1 MILKIK
7 DGFIVREI
15 LDSYMAVPVGER
27 TREVHGVIALN
38 ETGAFLWKMLEEDT
52 SEDKLIASMVKEYE
66 IVEKTAKDD
75 IKEYLSFL
83 KEKGWLYD

>member
-1 MILKIK
+1 MKIK
-7 DGFIVREI
+7 DGFVVREI

-27 TREVHGVIALN
+27 TRDVHGVIALN
-38 ETGAFLWKMLEEDT
+38 ETGAFLWRMLEQDT

-83 KEKGWLYD
+83 KEKRWLYD

>member
-1 MILKIK
+1 MKIK
-7 DGFIVREI
+7 DGFVVREI

-38 ETGAFLWKMLEEDT
+38 ETGAFLWRMLEQDT
-52 SEDKLIASMVKEYE
+52 SEDKLIASMVRKYE
-66 IVEKTAKDD
+66 ITEEIAKDD

-83 KEKGWLYD
+83 REKGWLYD

>member
-7 DGFIVREI
+7 DGFVVREI

-27 TREVHGVIALN
+27 TRDVHGVIALN
-38 ETGAFLWKMLEEDT
+38 ETGAFLWKMLEKDT

-66 IVEKTAKDD
+66 ITEKTAKDD

-83 KEKGWLYD
+83 REKGWLYD

>member
-66 IVEKTAKDD
+66 ITEKTAKDD

-83 KEKGWLYD
+83 REKGWLYD

>member
-38 ETGAFLWKMLEEDT
+38 ETGAFLWKILEEDT

-66 IVEKTAKDD
+66 ITEKTAKDD

-83 KEKGWLYD
+83 REKGWLYD

>member
-7 DGFIVREI
+7 DGFVVREI

-38 ETGAFLWKMLEEDT
+38 ETGAFLWRMLEQDT
-52 SEDKLIASMVKEYE
+52 SEDKLIASMVRKYE
-66 IVEKTAKDD
+66 ITEEIAKDD

-83 KEKGWLYD
+83 REKGWLYD

>member
-7 DGFIVREI
+7 DGFVVREI

-38 ETGAFLWKMLEEDT
+38 ETGAFLWRMLEEDT

-66 IVEKTAKDD
+66 ITEKTAKDD

-83 KEKGWLYD
+83 REKGWLYE

>member
-1 MILKIK
+1 
-7 DGFIVREI
+7 
-15 LDSYMAVPVGER
+15 
-27 TREVHGVIALN
+27 
-38 ETGAFLWKMLEEDT
+38 MLEQDT
-52 SEDKLIASMVKEYE
+52 SEDKLIASLVKEYE

>member
-1 MILKIK
+1 MKIK

-38 ETGAFLWKMLEEDT
+38 ETGAFLWKLLEKDT
-52 SEDKLIASMVKEYE
+52 SEQELIASIIKEYNLSEE
-66 IVEKTAKDD
+66 IAKED
-75 IKEYLSFL
+75 IKEYLYYL
-83 KEKGWLYD
+83 REKGWLHD

>member
-1 MILKIK
+1 MKIK

-38 ETGAFLWKMLEEDT
+38 ETGAFLWKMLEKDT

-66 IVEKTAKDD
+66 ITEKTAKDD

-83 KEKGWLYD
+83 REKGWLYD

>member
-7 DGFIVREI
+7 DGFVVREI

-27 TREVHGVIALN
+27 TRDVHGVIALN

-66 IVEKTAKDD
+66 ITEETAKDD

-83 KEKGWLYD
+83 REKGWLYD

>member
-1 MILKIK
+1 MKIK

-38 ETGAFLWKMLEEDT
+38 ETGAFLWRMLEKDT

-66 IVEKTAKDD
+66 ITEETAKDD

-83 KEKGWLYD
+83 REKGWLYD

>member
-1 MILKIK
+1 MKIK
-7 DGFIVREI
+7 DGFVVREI

-27 TREVHGVIALN
+27 TRDVHGVIALN
-38 ETGAFLWKMLEEDT
+38 ETGAFLCRMLEQDT

>member
-1 MILKIK
+1 MKIK
-7 DGFIVREI
+7 DGFVVREI

-38 ETGAFLWKMLEEDT
+38 ETGAFLWRMLEEDT

-66 IVEKTAKDD
+66 ITEKTAKDD
-75 IKEYLSFL
+75 IKEYLSL
-83 KEKGWLYD
+83 LREKGWLYE

>member
-38 ETGAFLWKMLEEDT
+38 ETGAFLWRMLEEDT

-66 IVEKTAKDD
+66 ITEKTAKDD

-83 KEKGWLYD
+83 REKGWLYD

>member
-1 MILKIK
+1 MKIK
-7 DGFIVREI
+7 DGFVVREI

-38 ETGAFLWKMLEEDT
+38 ETGAFLWRMLEEDT
-52 SEDKLIASMVKEYE
+52 SEDKLIAAMVKEYE
-66 IVEKTAKDD
+66 ITEKTAKDD

-83 KEKGWLYD
+83 REKGWLYE

>member
-1 MILKIK
+1 MKIK
-7 DGFIVREI
+7 DGFILREI

-27 TREVHGVIALN
+27 TREVQGVIALN
-38 ETGAFLWKMLEEDT
+38 ETGAFLWRMLEEDT

-66 IVEKTAKDD
+66 ITEKTAKDD

-83 KEKGWLYD
+83 REKGWLYD

>member
-1 MILKIK
+1 MKIK
-7 DGFIVREI
+7 DGFVVREI

-38 ETGAFLWKMLEEDT
+38 ETGAFLWRMLEEDT
-52 SEDKLIASMVKEYE
+52 SEDKLIDSMVKEYE
-66 IVEKTAKDD
+66 ITEKTAKDD

-83 KEKGWLYD
+83 REKGWLYD

>member
-1 MILKIK
+1 MKIK
-7 DGFIVREI
+7 DGFVVREI

-66 IVEKTAKDD
+66 ITEETAKDD

-83 KEKGWLYD
+83 REKGWLYD

>member
-7 DGFIVREI
+7 DGFVVREI

-27 TREVHGVIALN
+27 TKEVHGVIALN
-38 ETGAFLWKMLEEDT
+38 ETGAFLWKMLEQDT

-66 IVEKTAKDD
+66 ITEETAKDD

-83 KEKGWLYD
+83 REKGWLYD

>member
-7 DGFIVREI
+7 EGFIVREI

-38 ETGAFLWKMLEEDT
+38 ETGAFLWKMLEKDT

-66 IVEKTAKDD
+66 ITEKTAKDD

-83 KEKGWLYD
+83 REKGWLYD

>member
-1 MILKIK
+1 MKIK
-7 DGFIVREI
+7 DGFVVREI

-27 TREVHGVIALN
+27 TRDVHGVIALN

-66 IVEKTAKDD
+66 ITEETAKDD

-83 KEKGWLYD
+83 REKGWLYD

>member
-7 DGFIVREI
+7 EGFIVREI

-27 TREVHGVIALN
+27 TRDVHGVIALN

-66 IVEKTAKDD
+66 ITEETAKDD

-83 KEKGWLYD
+83 REKGWLYD

>member
-7 DGFIVREI
+7 DGFVVREI

-27 TREVHGVIALN
+27 TKDVHGVIALN
-38 ETGAFLWKMLEEDT
+38 ETGAFLWKMLEQDT

-66 IVEKTAKDD
+66 ITEETAKDD

-83 KEKGWLYD
+83 REKGWLYD

>member
-7 DGFIVREI
+7 DGFVVREI

-27 TREVHGVIALN
+27 TRDVHGVIALN
-38 ETGAFLWKMLEEDT
+38 ETGAFLWRMLEQDT

>member
-7 DGFIVREI
+7 DGFVVREI

-38 ETGAFLWKMLEEDT
+38 ETGAFLWRMLEEDT

-66 IVEKTAKDD
+66 ITEKTAKDD

-83 KEKGWLYD
+83 REKGWLYD

>member
-38 ETGAFLWKMLEEDT
+38 ETGAFLWKMLEENT

-66 IVEKTAKDD
+66 ITEKTAKDD

-83 KEKGWLYD
+83 REKGWLYE

>member
-7 DGFIVREI
+7 DGFVVREI

-27 TREVHGVIALN
+27 TRDVHGVIALN

-66 IVEKTAKDD
+66 ITEEIAKDD

-83 KEKGWLYD
+83 REKGWLYD

>member
-1 MILKIK
+1 MKIK
-7 DGFIVREI
+7 EGFIVREI

-52 SEDKLIASMVKEYE
+52 SEDKLIASMAKEYE
-66 IVEKTAKDD
+66 ITEKTAKDD

-83 KEKGWLYD
+83 REKGWLYE

>member
-1 MILKIK
+1 MKIK

-38 ETGAFLWKMLEEDT
+38 ETGAFLWKMLEENT

-66 IVEKTAKDD
+66 ITEKTAKDD

-83 KEKGWLYD
+83 REKGWLYE

>member
-1 MILKIK
+1 MKIK
-7 DGFIVREI
+7 DGFVVREI

-27 TREVHGVIALN
+27 TRDVHGVIALN
-38 ETGAFLWKMLEEDT
+38 ETGAFLWKMLEKDT

-83 KEKGWLYD
+83 REKGWLYD

>member
-1 MILKIK
+1 MKIK
-7 DGFIVREI
+7 DGFVVREI

-27 TREVHGVIALN
+27 TRDVHGVIALN
-38 ETGAFLWKMLEEDT
+38 ETGAFLWRMLEQDT

>member
-1 MILKIK
+1 MKIK
-7 DGFIVREI
+7 DGFVVREI

-27 TREVHGVIALN
+27 TKEVHGVIALN

-66 IVEKTAKDD
+66 ITEETAKDD

-83 KEKGWLYD
+83 REKGWLYD

>member
-1 MILKIK
+1 MKIK
-7 DGFIVREI
+7 EGFIVREI

-38 ETGAFLWKMLEEDT
+38 ETGAFLWKMLEKDT

-66 IVEKTAKDD
+66 ITEKTAKDD

-83 KEKGWLYD
+83 REKGWLYD

>member
-1 MILKIK
+1 MKIK
-7 DGFIVREI
+7 DGFVVREI

-27 TREVHGVIALN
+27 TRDVHGVIALN
-38 ETGAFLWKMLEEDT
+38 ETGAFLWRMLEQDT

-66 IVEKTAKDD
+66 ITEETAKDD

-83 KEKGWLYD
+83 REKGWLYD

>member
-1 MILKIK
+1 MKIK

-38 ETGAFLWKMLEEDT
+38 DTGAFLWRMLEEDT

-66 IVEKTAKDD
+66 ITEKTAKDD

-83 KEKGWLYD
+83 REKGWLYD

>member
-7 DGFIVREI
+7 DGFVVREI

-27 TREVHGVIALN
+27 TRAVHGVIALN
-38 ETGAFLWKMLEEDT
+38 ETGAFLWRMLEEDT
-52 SEDKLIASMVKEYE
+52 SEDKLIAAMVKEYE
-66 IVEKTAKDD
+66 ITEKTAKDD

-83 KEKGWLYD
+83 REKGWLYE

>member
-7 DGFIVREI
+7 EGFIVREI

-38 ETGAFLWKMLEEDT
+38 ETGAFLWKLLEKDI
-52 SEDKLIASMVKEYE
+52 SEDKLIASMIKEYNLSEE
-66 IVEKTAKDD
+66 IAKED
-75 IKEYLSFL
+75 IKEYLYYL
-83 KEKGWLYD
+83 REKGWLDD